1 MNLRYTLVLVLIL
14 TTTSLIAQQPIDILH
29 YKFSIQLNDENDM
42 LYGKA
47 EIQLK
52 YLNSSSEFA
61 LDLTGYNVQTRAGM
75 IVDSVFN
82 NKNKMELT
90 AAASISKN
98 KSNFAQQTSDKI
110 QLTIASAQNTN
121 SANDTNVITIYYHGI
136 PSDGLIIS
144 KNKYGHRTFFADNW
158 PNRAHNW
165 IPCIDRPDDK
175 ASFEFIVTAPDHYQ
189 VVSNGVLIEETN
201 LSNSKKL
208 THWKEDIPLPTKVM
222 VIGVADF
229 AVNYIGNIENCI
241 PISSWVFPEN
251 KEKGFYDYAIAKD
264 ILSFFINYIGPYPYK
279 KLANVQSKTIFGGM
293 ENAGAIFYY
302 ENSVTGTRSSEL
314 LLVHEIVHQWF
325 GDMASEKSF
334 AHLWLSE
341 GFATYLTHVYTEQKN
356 GKSAFRNGL
365 EADRQEVISFL
376 KTSAKPV
383 VDSITPTMQLLTP
396 NSYARAGWVLNML
409 RNQIGDTAFH
419 QLIQTYYETFKGS
432 NADTKDF
439 QKLAEKISGQSLET
453 FFNQWLYTD
462 QIPKL
467 AITWK
472 YDSRIKKTII
482 SITQQQKTSPF
493 IFPLEIQLL
502 DKNKNSK
509 KVILNI
515 SKTTEKFSID
525 APFNPDTLITDPSV
539 VLLFERTI
547 SSMK

>member
-201 LSNSKKL
+201 LNNSKKL

>member
-1 MNLRYTLVLVLIL
+1 MNLRYKFVLCFVLMTAFL
-14 TTTSLIAQQPIDILH
+14 KAQQPIDVLH

-42 LYGKA
+42 VFGKA

-52 YLNSSSEFA
+52 YLNSPSEFA
-61 LDLTGYNVQTRAGM
+61 LDLKGYNVQTRTGM

-82 NKNKMELT
+82 NKNKMEFT
-90 AAASISKN
+90 SAASISKN
-98 KSNFAQQTSDKI
+98 KPNLAQQTSDKI
-110 QLTIASAQNTN
+110 QLHITSAKSTT
-121 SANDTNVITIYYHGI
+121 SANDTNVITIYYHGV
-136 PSDGLIIS
+136 PADGLIIS
-144 KNKYGHRTFFADNW
+144 KNKFGHRTFFADNW

-175 ASFEFIVTAPDHYQ
+175 ASFEFMVTAPDHYQ
-189 VVSNGVLIEETN
+189 VVSNGVLVEETN

-229 AVNYIGNIENCI
+229 AVNYIGNIDNCI

-293 ENAGAIFYY
+293 ENAGAIFYF

-314 LLVHEIVHQWF
+314 IIAHEIVHQWF
-325 GDMASEKSF
+325 GDMASEKNF

-341 GFATYLTHVYTEQKN
+341 GFATYLTHIYSEQKN
-356 GKSAFRNGL
+356 GKSAFREGL
-365 EADRQEVISFL
+365 EADRQEVIGYL
-376 KTSAKPV
+376 KTSAKPI

-439 QKLAEKISGQSLET
+439 QKLAENISGQSLET

-472 YDSRIKKTII
+472 YDSRIKKVII

-493 IFPLEIQLL
+493 TFPLEIQLL

-509 KVILNI
+509 KVTLNI
-515 SKTTEKFSID
+515 SKATEKFSID
-525 APFNPDTLITDPSV
+525 TPFNPDTLMTDPSV
-539 VLLFERTI
+539 VLLFDRTI

>member
-229 AVNYIGNIENCI
+229 AVNYIGNIDNCI